1 LAPAPFRGKR
11 NESSYI
17 TKVLDKLAE
26 IYNLTSEEIAEITTQ
41 NSKNVFGI

>member
-1 LAPAPFRGKR
+1 MKAA
-11 NESSYI
+11 I

-26 IYNLTSEEIAEITTQ
+26 IYNTTPEKVAEITTL